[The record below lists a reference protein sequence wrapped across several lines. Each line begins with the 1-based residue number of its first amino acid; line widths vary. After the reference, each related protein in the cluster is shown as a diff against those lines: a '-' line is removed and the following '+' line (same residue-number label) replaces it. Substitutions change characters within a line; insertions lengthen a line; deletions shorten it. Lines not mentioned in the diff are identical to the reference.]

1 MVQLQMNQMTV
12 SPGGKVVLTDI
23 NWITLEA
30 ILKEWGEKRSSRI
43 AYNRGILEIVTPL
56 PEHEINK
63 NYITNFVEILLEEL
77 DIEFCPLGS
86 TTFKKESMQQ
96 GIEPDNCFYIQHEAA
111 IRGQQRIDLNLD
123 PPPDLALE
131 IEVTSRSYPEIYAA
145 LGVPELWQFKQDQLS
160 ICLLKEGT
168 YQSSVK
174 SRIFPKFDLINAI
187 PKFLSQCKTQGRN
200 RTMKAFRHWVREQ
213 I

>member
-12 SPGGKVVLTDI
+12 SPGGKVVLKDI
-23 NWITLEA
+23 NWITLET
-30 ILKEWGEKRSSRI
+30 ILNEWGENRSSRI

-86 TTFKKESMQQ
+86 TTFKKERLQQ
-96 GIEPDNCFYIQHEAA
+96 GIEPDNCFYIQQEAT
-111 IRGQQRIDLNLD
+111 IRGKKRIDLNLD

-160 ICLLKEGT
+160 ICLLQEGT

-174 SRIFPKFDLINAI
+174 SRIFPQFDLINAI
-187 PKFLSQCKTQGRN
+187 PQFLSQCKIQGRN

>member
-12 SPGGKVVLTDI
+12 SPGGKVVLRDI
-23 NWITLEA
+23 NWLTLET

-43 AYNRGILEIVTPL
+43 AYNQGRLEIVTPL

-63 NYITNFVEILLEEL
+63 NYITNFIEILLEEL
-77 DIEFCPLGS
+77 EIEFCPLGS
-86 TTFKKESMQQ
+86 TTFKKEAMQQ
-96 GIEPDNCFYIQHEAA
+96 GIEPDNCFYIQNEAA
-111 IRGQQRIDLNLD
+111 IRGRNRIDLSID

-145 LGVPELWQFKQDQLS
+145 LGIPELWQFKQEKLS
-160 ICLLKEGT
+160 INLLREGR
-168 YQSSVK
+168 YQTSAQSM
-174 SRIFPKFDLINAI
+174 IFPRFNLVEVI
-187 PKFLSQCKTQGRN
+187 PKFLRDCKTQGRN

-213 I
+213 L

>member
-12 SPGGKVVLTDI
+12 SPGGKVVLHDI
-23 NWITLEA
+23 NWLTLET
-30 ILKEWGEKRSSRI
+30 ILKEWGENRSSRI

-77 DIEFCPLGS
+77 NIEFCPLRS
-86 TTFKKESMQQ
+86 ITFKKESMQQ
-96 GIEPDNCFYIQHEAA
+96 GIEPDNCFYIQHEAV
-111 IRGQQRIDLNLD
+111 IRGKKRIDLNID

-160 ICLLKEGT
+160 ICLLQEGT

-174 SRIFPKFDLINAI
+174 SRIFPQFDLIDAI

-213 I
+213 M